1 MADIK
6 CTKCGGTLKFQQ
18 GDTVGVCESCGAEQT
33 LAHLDETEEKCIA
46 PAKPTKILN
55 KQIVIRT
62 LIVCAC
68 VALVILGIIYRIS
81 LGIKINDRHFPDR
94 ALSNSVRIL
103 DLNQNGYLSKKE
115 LAEAD
120 TLGIWGPCRDL
131 SGIEYLTNLK
141 SLGIN
146 GCQFS
151 DLSGVEYL
159 TNLEELHL
167 SNIYGQCPDLSALEN
182 LTNLKELRIYES
194 VFSEKFVF
202 DNDISVT
209 NLNFKYC
216 VFEKGILFKNNSV
229 EDVNVDECA
238 ACGEVVF
245 ADCDGLMD
253 FDADFHPDDYDLDWV
268 LDDYKF
274 DYFEAL
280 MEQSF
285 SIDLSGCDS
294 LERVFVHNTGIISSV
309 NLSNCSMLREI
320 ILSDWR
326 DKSDEITLNISGCPN
341 IDYAHI
347 GLNGLKELDISD
359 CPLLISVTEQTPSDK
374 DYCLEYESEDGY
386 IWASNEKLKIIR

>member
-229 EDVNVDECA
+229 GNEILAFTKPPPIIICFCSFIN
-238 ACGEVVF
+238 GSTNII
-245 ADCDGLMD
+245 
-253 FDADFHPDDYDLDWV
+253 
-268 LDDYKF
+268 
-274 DYFEAL
+274 
-280 MEQSF
+280 QSF
-285 SIDLSGCDS
+285 GRPIGVILPYSICVFSKTYSRGATDTTLELVYFLTTLPILYLYPTGTIKAQYLITSFLLHLTIKQLNPIFLSILYSSQS
-294 LERVFVHNTGIISSV
+294 LFPSAKSGLISATK
-309 NLSNCSMLREI
+309 NLFFSSK
-320 ILSDWR
+320 LSQSLT
-326 DKSDEITLNISGCPN
+326 KSYIHFGTRFLFSI
-341 IDYAHI
+341 I
-347 GLNGLKELDISD
+347 GLNSKFPIFIF
-359 CPLLISVTEQTPSDK
+359 CPP
-374 DYCLEYESEDGY
+374 
-386 IWASNEKLKIIR
+386 

>member
-62 LIVCAC
+62 LIACAC

-115 LAEAD
+115 LAEAY

-141 SLGIN
+141 RLIIN

-245 ADCDGLMD
+245 ADCDGLID

-268 LDDYKF
+268 LDDYKY

-294 LERVFVHNTGIISSV
+294 LERIFVHNTGIISSV

-320 ILSDWR
+320 NLYDWR

-341 IDYAHI
+341 IDYAFI
-347 GLNGLKELDISD
+347 GVNSLKELDISD
-359 CPLLISVTEQTPSDK
+359 CPLLISATEQTPSDK

-386 IWASNEKLKIIR
+386 IWASNEKLKIIK